1 MFHSYCT
8 FHSRNNI
15 DIVLFVSMQAI
26 TGIWNTRNHQ
36 GSIKG
41 ISEFLCYDAILFFG
55 YNDDAIYA

>member
-1 MFHSYCT
+1 M
-8 FHSRNNI
+8 
-15 DIVLFVSMQAI
+15 FVSMQAI